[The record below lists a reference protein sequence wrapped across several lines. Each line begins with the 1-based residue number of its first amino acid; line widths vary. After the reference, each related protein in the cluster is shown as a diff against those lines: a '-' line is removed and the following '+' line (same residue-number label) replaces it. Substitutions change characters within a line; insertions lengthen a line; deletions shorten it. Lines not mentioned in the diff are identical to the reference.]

1 MNERTLSA
9 WTGTFSWVGF
19 EHPPTPWNHIFPP
32 LGLKH
37 TNCSPFHTKSSVGL
51 FSFKNRLDLIIPH
64 KLLMGFTWFE
74 ISRLLDYTS
83 WLWFMSVSLSAMFC
97 LKGARMSITGCS
109 HFWTIGCGTT
119 VWSFWLGAVGS
130 GSASLNSDM
139 TEIGSWFYASKDW
152 QVVVIFLRF
161 SPWIIATV
169 STIHHYALLH
179 FLHIYPPQSILW
191 LALNLP
197 TLLFLTSHKLIHS
210 TISKW
215 LCFLFASKFI
225 LNQELNFALN
235 CFFFV
240 LPWVLH
246 QTICLIASSLLVWH
260 DLALFSCLV
269 QVAFDYLVQN
279 YFYSRVSWIGSE
291 HQYLS
296 LSFSFSQPIRYDI
309 LKTKKTKHF
318 F

>member
-235 CFFFV
+235 CFFFCFAMSSASDD
-240 LPWVLH
+240 LSYRILSS
-246 QTICLIASSLLVWH
+246 CLTRSSLIFLSRSSSFW
-260 DLALFSCLV
+260 LPCSKLFLFKSV
-269 QVAFDYLVQN
+269 MDRIRT
-279 YFYSRVSWIGSE
+279 SIS
-291 HQYLS
+291 LS
-296 LSFSFSQPIRYDI
+296 L
-309 LKTKKTKHF
+309 F
-318 F
+318 FFLSTNQIWYS